1 MDYTE
6 EIAANNAR
14 IAELKAELAKLE
26 NVPAMGSDA
35 MDYALA
41 ANRADYGDLSGAQY
55 HLNKPEERARL
66 SKLYEM
72 NGGSFNNDLET
83 QYVTLQD
90 NLLEAQRNKAL
101 TPKENTALVAQA
113 DREEKAAAL
122 RLKMFERKHP
132 NLAKMH
138 WKWRD
143 DAAKELGF
151 NSNIYLNN
159 TPENTIQ
166 GFYDIVNQNS
176 YTDGGT
182 GKTFWNDNADIPRIM
197 AYLNGIPN
205 WREYPQVRDYVD
217 NILALRQKMSGAVG
231 ARTSENLKNLMNNP
245 EYMNKGGYPK
255 SREKQK
261 ELLDFYNG
269 MSEADRNA
277 NQDLLNKIKAKSEDV
292 RKEEAQA
299 IDREARDELRKM
311 SGRIQAE
318 IANGRKSEFVGKNG
332 KKYVLDRK
340 TNMFSA
346 VK

>member
-6 EIAANNAR
+6 EIAANNAK
-14 IAELKAELAKLE
+14 IAELKAKLAKLE
-26 NVPAMGSDA
+26 SAPTMGSDA

-55 HLNKPEERARL
+55 HLNKPEERARMA
-66 SKLYEM
+66 KLFEM
-72 NGGSFNNDLET
+72 NGSSFNNDLET

-101 TPKENTALVAQA
+101 TPKENKALVAQA
-113 DREEKAAAL
+113 EREEKTAAL

-132 NLAKMH
+132 NLTKMH

-143 DAAKELGF
+143 EAAKELGF
-151 NSNIYLNN
+151 NDNNYLTN

-182 GKTFWNDNADIPRIM
+182 GTTFWKDDADTPKIM
-197 AYLNGIPN
+197 AYLQGIPN
-205 WREYPQVRDYVD
+205 WREYPQLRDYVD
-217 NILALRQKMSGAVG
+217 NNLALRQKMSGAVS

-255 SREKQK
+255 SRGKQK

-277 NQDLLNKIKAKSEDV
+277 NQDLLNKIKAKPEDV
-292 RKEEAQA
+292 RKEEAKA
-299 IDREARDELRKM
+299 IDEEARAELRKM
-311 SGRIQAE
+311 SGRVQKE
-318 IANGRKSEFVGKNG
+318 FELGRKSEFVGKNG

-346 VK
+346 AK